1 MDCSTPGFPVHH
13 QLPELAEHYSK
24 LKLVH
29 LLANPIF
36 PAVTEVEGP
45 EALTCGCGVIMNKY
59 DDLGEQQCP
68 GVQ

>member
-13 QLPELAEHYSK
+13 HLPELAEEESK

-36 PAVTEVEGP
+36 PAVTEGEGP
-45 EALTCGCGVIMNKY
+45 EALTCGCGVIIDKY
-59 DDLGEQQCP
+59 DDL
-68 GVQ
+68 